1 MKGNKVAAEDVNTL
15 KKAKKRKVALESPA
29 APMSSE
35 TAENSEAEVPQT
47 LESVK
52 KKKSKTVDSE
62 AEKESEEVA
71 VAVSSDKKDKHSAS
85 LFSDMKFSD
94 LPISTSTKD
103 ALQSLGFERMTH
115 IQAKSIP
122 DCLAGSDL
130 IGAAKTGSGKVIT
143 FLTKLL
149 SSGLILILLY
159 RPLLFSFRLL
169 KFLRGCNLRGSR
181 ARELSLSPP
190 QESCPCRSMAFCE
203 ILLRPR
209 SIHRLTGW

>member
-71 VAVSSDKKDKHSAS
+71 VAVSSDKDKHSAS

-159 RPLLFSFRLL
+159 
-169 KFLRGCNLRGSR
+169 
-181 ARELSLSPP
+181 
-190 QESCPCRSMAFCE
+190 
-203 ILLRPR
+203 
-209 SIHRLTGW
+209 T